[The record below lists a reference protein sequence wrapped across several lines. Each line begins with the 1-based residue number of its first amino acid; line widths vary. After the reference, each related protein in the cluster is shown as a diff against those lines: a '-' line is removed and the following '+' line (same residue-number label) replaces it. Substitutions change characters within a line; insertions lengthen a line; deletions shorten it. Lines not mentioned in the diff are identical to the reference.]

1 MMIFP
6 AIDLRQGRCVRLVE
20 GKIDR
25 ETVYSHDP
33 AGMARHWEE
42 MGAEFLHLV
51 DLDGAFS
58 GFPQNLSVVKEII
71 DSIRIPVQLGGGIRT
86 METVEML
93 LEEGVHRVI
102 LGTAAIS
109 DADLVARA
117 CDKYGERIVI
127 GIDSKKGLV
136 AIEGWEA
143 TSAKTALELALE
155 MKAMGVARV
164 IYTDIGRDGTL
175 KGANVEATGELAR
188 KSGLK
193 VIASGGVSSLDDIRA
208 IKNIEES
215 GIEGVILGKV
225 LYSQAVDLREA
236 LKVAKGEM

>member
-58 GFPQNLSVVKEII
+58 GYPQNLPVVKEII

-93 LEEGVHRVI
+93 LEEGVQRVI

-136 AIEGWEA
+136 AIKGWEA

-215 GIEGVILGKV
+215 GVEGVILGKA